1 MGVSGKLKLVGDT
14 ARVLGLPPLPLN
26 GMIWEAAGPP
36 LETETIVI
44 VALRS
49 PCAMGLKL
57 ALSVQLLLALSV
69 ADAQLSAVM
78 AKSPGLVPPSV
89 TLLTVTGLELLLVT
103 VKTSVALALPTSTPP
118 KKKLVG
124 EMVSG
129 GGPET

>member
-1 MGVSGKLKLVGDT
+1 M
-14 ARVLGLPPLPLN
+14 
-26 GMIWEAAGPP
+26 
-36 LETETIVI
+36 
-44 VALRS
+44 
-49 PCAMGLKL
+49 

-78 AKSPGLVPPSV
+78 AKSPGFVPPSV

-103 VKTSVALALPTSTPP
+103 VKASVPLVLPTSTPP